1 MQLLPGLVELLI
13 LLFADDVILM
23 SASQAGLQKQLDC
36 LQEACEE
43 RNLEV
48 NCHKTKILIFRKG
61 GYVKKCEKWFIYGK
75 KLEIVNSYEYLG
87 FLFTTLL
94 SLNQSVTHLK
104 KKKI

>member
-43 RNLEV
+43 INLEV
-48 NCHKTKILIFRKG
+48 NCDQTKIMILMMVNTLKN
-61 GYVKKCEKWFIYGK
+61 VKIG
-75 KLEIVNSYEYLG
+75 SYMVR
-87 FLFTTLL
+87 
-94 SLNQSVTHLK
+94 N
-104 KKKI
+104 